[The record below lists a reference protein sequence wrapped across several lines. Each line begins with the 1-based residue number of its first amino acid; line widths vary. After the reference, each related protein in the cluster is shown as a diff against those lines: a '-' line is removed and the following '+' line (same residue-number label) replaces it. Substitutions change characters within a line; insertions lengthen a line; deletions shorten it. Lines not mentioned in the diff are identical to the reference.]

1 MKELQNVGQK
11 GERLPAMPD
20 EAAGDSLRLWLEAY
34 FRFDVSTAES
44 SQRMQRRDLETFVEF
59 MMLEEGHDDRQLWTQ
74 RLSRA
79 YVDALRAVLTDDGH
93 RRFADR
99 TINRMIAQL
108 KTFASWIH
116 KHKHF
121 PLGHP
126 TMKLPA
132 LPTTTLLID
141 ERALT
146 SGERRRMLDAA
157 DLLIHVGG
165 RSKDRHRHGANAER
179 PRRKGYR
186 SWRNRAMVYI
196 VIETGMRR
204 AAVVNADLAKLDRKS
219 STIKVV
225 EKGGE
230 EHPYKISRE
239 GLQAIEEYLEHERP
253 FDAEQVDSPALFLPA
268 ANNAKAASRL
278 QPKVVNR
285 VWNEVR
291 EIAGVE
297 AKTPHSGRHGMGRHL
312 IEKTKNIA
320 VVQRQLGHKNPAYS
334 MQYMRITSNELQKAL
349 DGR

>member
-1 MKELQNVGQK
+1 MRELQNVGQK
-11 GERLPAMPD
+11 GERLPAMQND
-20 EAAGDSLRLWLEAY
+20 AGDDRLRLWLEAY

-44 SQRMQRRDLETFVEF
+44 SQRMQWRDLEAFIEF
-59 MMLEEGHDDRQLWTQ
+59 MMLEEGHDERVAWTP

-79 YVDALRAVLTDDGH
+79 YVDALRGALTDEGH

-99 TINRMIAQL
+99 TINRMIAHL

-116 KHKHF
+116 KHRPF

-126 TMKLPA
+126 TKKLPA

-141 ERALT
+141 ERGLT

-165 RSKDRHRHGANAER
+165 RSKDRHRHGTNDDR
-179 PRRKGYR
+179 PRRKGFRPY
-186 SWRNRAMVYI
+186 RNRAIVYT

-204 AAVVNADLAKLDRKS
+204 AAVVNANLVKLDS
-219 STIKVV
+219 NTSTITVI

-239 GLQAIEEYLEHERP
+239 GLRAIEDYLEHERP
-253 FDAEQVDSPALFLPA
+253 LDAEQIDSPALFLPA
-268 ANNAKAASRL
+268 ANNTNAGSRL

-291 EIAGVE
+291 DMAGVE
-297 AKTPHSGRHGMGRHL
+297 GKTPHSGRHGMGRHL
-312 IEKTKNIA
+312 VEKTKNIA
-320 VVQRQLGHKNPAYS
+320 AVQRQLGHKNAAYS
-334 MQYMRITSNELQKAL
+334 MQYMRVTGAELQEVL
-349 DGR
+349 DDR